1 MSEMSDRDLALALQ
15 GMKALEQATRSQMQT
30 DDLAERDA
38 ATNAMRLAT
47 ALRRSLETWVSL
59 RALRAQ
65 LAAPVDVR

>member
-1 MSEMSDRDLALALQ
+1 MMSDRDLALALQ
-15 GMKALEQATRSQMQT
+15 SMKTLEQATRLQMQIE
-30 DDLAERDA
+30 DLAERDA

>member
-1 MSEMSDRDLALALQ
+1 MMSDRDLALALQ
-15 GMKALEQATRSQMQT
+15 SMKTLEQATRLQMQIE
-30 DDLAERDA
+30 DLAERDA

-65 LAAPVDVR
+65 LSAPVGEVR